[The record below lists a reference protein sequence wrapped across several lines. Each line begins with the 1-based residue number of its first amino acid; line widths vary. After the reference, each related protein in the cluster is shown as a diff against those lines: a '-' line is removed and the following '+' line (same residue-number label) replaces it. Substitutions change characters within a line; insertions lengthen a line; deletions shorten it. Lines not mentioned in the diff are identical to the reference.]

1 MTTPDQSGVIV
12 ADLGGT
18 LLRVAVFDAGGEIRY
33 RASSSTPSERPA
45 ALVDALLEA
54 ASAVDLTLRGAVV
67 GVPGPVDYFH
77 GEVHW
82 LPNLSAWQGQLSAA
96 RIADMLSL
104 PVLLANDADLGALGE
119 HRSGAGR
126 GVDDMVYVTVGT
138 GVGAGVIINGQLLHG
153 RWSLAEIGH
162 MIIDRATGVSVED
175 LCSGS
180 ALRRIAGRDPRQT
193 VEAARNDHPAA
204 VRQVAQISDALAV
217 AILNL
222 LYCYMPDRAVIG
234 GGMAEAGA
242 LFLDP
247 IRAHI
252 TEAGVGLSLSADD
265 IVLAEH
271 GSDVGLLGGYALGT
285 DAFFSGIGSHG
296 IVITTPSASPA

>member
-1 MTTPDQSGVIV
+1 M
-12 ADLGGT
+12 
-18 LLRVAVFDAGGEIRY
+18 R
-33 RASSSTPSERPA
+33 
-45 ALVDALLEA
+45 DALLEA

-67 GVPGPVDYFH
+67 GVPGPVDYVR

-119 HRSGAGR
+119 HRFGAGR
-126 GVDDMVYVTVGT
+126 GVDDMVYVSVGT

-153 RWSLAEIGH
+153 RWSLAELGH
-162 MIIDRATGVSVED
+162 MIVDRATGATVED

-204 VRQVAQISDALAV
+204 VQQVAQITDALAV

-234 GGMAEAGA
+234 GGMAQAGA
-242 LFLDP
+242 LILDP

-285 DAFFSGIGSHG
+285 DAFLSDIGSHG